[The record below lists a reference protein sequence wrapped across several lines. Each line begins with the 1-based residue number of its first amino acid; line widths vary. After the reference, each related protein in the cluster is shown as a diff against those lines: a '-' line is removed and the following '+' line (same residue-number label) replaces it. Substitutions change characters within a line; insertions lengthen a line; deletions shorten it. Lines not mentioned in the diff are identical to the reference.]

1 MAQNGQ
7 QDALQPGRMIKRKVH
22 KSVHRMP
29 YIKSRRPSSVV
40 HRRSCIVLRPLTVFC
55 ILTSVLLIITTG
67 CATSHNSPKES
78 GLMESDGNPAENSDE
93 SFTDEEFD
101 LLEEELEEQVV
112 QIKVADPLEP
122 VNRLMFGFNDVLYFW
137 IFKPVVGTYKA
148 VVPQPV
154 RLGVRNFFQNV
165 STPVRYVNCLLQG
178 KGPQAGTE
186 LHRLWVN
193 TTEGILGFGDPA
205 KDRYGLEPT
214 YEDLG
219 QTLGVHGMED
229 GLYIVW
235 PFLGPSTLRD
245 SLGRVGDAFLNPVRY
260 VEPCGVSVGLS
271 ATRGINE
278 GSFHIGEYEEF
289 KASSLEPYIA
299 MREGYIQYRQESI
312 EK

>member
-1 MAQNGQ
+1 MKLLPWA
-7 QDALQPGRMIKRKVH
+7 I
-22 KSVHRMP
+22 
-29 YIKSRRPSSVV
+29 I
-40 HRRSCIVLRPLTVFC
+40 I
-55 ILTSVLLIITTG
+55 LLIITAG
-67 CATSHNSPKES
+67 CATSQNSPNEPD
-78 GLMESDGNPAENSDE
+78 LIESDGALSE
-93 SFTDEEFD
+93 SSEDTFTDEEFD
-101 LLEEELEEQVV
+101 LLEEELDEQEV
-112 QIKVADPLEP
+112 KVPDPLEP

-137 IFKPVVGTYKA
+137 IFEPVAGTYKA

-165 STPVRYVNCLLQG
+165 STPARYVNCLLQG

-219 QTLGVHGMED
+219 QTLAVHGMED
-229 GLYIVW
+229 GFYIVW
-235 PFLGPSTLRD
+235 PLLGPSTLRD

-278 GSFHIGEYEEF
+278 GSLHVGEYEEF

-299 MREGYIQYRQESI
+299 MREGYIQYRHESI
-312 EK
+312 QK

>member
-1 MAQNGQ
+1 MASN
-7 QDALQPGRMIKRKVH
+7 LIKTDINRK
-22 KSVHRMP
+22 KMKLLP
-29 YIKSRRPSSVV
+29 WAI
-40 HRRSCIVLRPLTVFC
+40 I
-55 ILTSVLLIITTG
+55 ILLIITAG
-67 CATSHNSPKES
+67 CATSQNSPNEPD
-78 GLMESDGNPAENSDE
+78 LIESDGALSE
-93 SFTDEEFD
+93 SSEDTFTDEEFD
-101 LLEEELEEQVV
+101 LLEEELDEQEV
-112 QIKVADPLEP
+112 KVPDPLEP

-137 IFKPVVGTYKA
+137 IFEPVAGTYKA

-165 STPVRYVNCLLQG
+165 STPARYVNCLLQG

-219 QTLGVHGMED
+219 QTLAVHGMED
-229 GLYIVW
+229 GFYIVW
-235 PFLGPSTLRD
+235 PLLGPSTLRD

-278 GSFHIGEYEEF
+278 GSFHVGEYEEF

-299 MREGYIQYRQESI
+299 MREGYIQYRHESI
-312 EK
+312 QK